1 MGSVWIDLLRSFVT
15 NLMVALLIF
24 SLAQPKMRRG
34 TIIVAVLLSCAL
46 YTALNGICYVR
57 GMYLYVVYA
66 DIFILVPALVL
77 AKPFFKDTFF
87 QWCFNIVTALNV
99 LGVVRFLDGEVLGI
113 LPYPEYTMIVSRAVL
128 LGIVSLLFTRKLR
141 PFYVLVRENC
151 GPYLPS
157 SLGILAAFV
166 FLMANARF
174 LTSYRM
180 LYAMVS
186 VLAVLF
192 YISAFWS
199 LREISGKYVIRE
211 ENLRM
216 KSREMFLSSS
226 ARAMQH
232 SLSLM
237 EELSKQSRI
246 KEHDAR
252 HKDAVLLQLMQEG
265 KAEEAVSILKR
276 QLAFVPSRSL
286 KYCENT
292 TMNSI
297 VSYYV
302 TQAEASQIT
311 CRVSIDIPE
320 TIGIDSFGLAMA
332 VSNLLEN
339 AIHACLDIG
348 PEWRWISFNA
358 ACNGQLLLSIENS
371 CKAEVR
377 LGLDGLPLSDG
388 HGHGTGT
395 QSVLAF
401 IEEHDGEI
409 VFSVRDGRF
418 LVRMLL

>member
-1 MGSVWIDLLRSFVT
+1 M
-15 NLMVALLIF
+15 
-24 SLAQPKMRRG
+24 
-34 TIIVAVLLSCAL
+34 
-46 YTALNGICYVR
+46 
-57 GMYLYVVYA
+57 
-66 DIFILVPALVL
+66 
-77 AKPFFKDTFF
+77 
-87 QWCFNIVTALNV
+87 NV
-99 LGVVRFLDGEVLGI
+99 LGVVRLLDGEVLGI

-246 KEHDAR
+246 KEHDVR

-265 KAEEAVSILKR
+265 KRKKPC
-276 QLAFVPSRSL
+276 PS
-286 KYCENT
+286 
-292 TMNSI
+292 
-297 VSYYV
+297 
-302 TQAEASQIT
+302 
-311 CRVSIDIPE
+311 
-320 TIGIDSFGLAMA
+320 
-332 VSNLLEN
+332 
-339 AIHACLDIG
+339 
-348 PEWRWISFNA
+348 
-358 ACNGQLLLSIENS
+358 
-371 CKAEVR
+371 
-377 LGLDGLPLSDG
+377 
-388 HGHGTGT
+388 
-395 QSVLAF
+395 
-401 IEEHDGEI
+401 
-409 VFSVRDGRF
+409 
-418 LVRMLL
+418 